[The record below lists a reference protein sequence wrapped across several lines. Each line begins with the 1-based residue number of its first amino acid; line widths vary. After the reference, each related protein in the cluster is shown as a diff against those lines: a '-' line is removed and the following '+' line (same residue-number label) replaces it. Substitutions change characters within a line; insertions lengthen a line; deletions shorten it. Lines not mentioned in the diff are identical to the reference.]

1 MLAVTDPNEAY
12 RRSQLDARVHGGNPA
27 ELVRLCMEHVIAG
40 LGGAVLAHQRGEPT
54 QRSKALTRALTALT
68 ALEMG
73 VDRDA
78 DLAQPLLH
86 FYGAARQSLLASVT
100 GFDPAALSAIR
111 RDFLDISGAMGERQA
126 S

>member
-12 RRSQLDARVHGGNPA
+12 RRSQLDARVHGSDPVQ
-27 ELVRLCMEHVIAG
+27 LVRLCMEHVIAG
-40 LGGAVLAHQRGEPT
+40 LGGAVLAHRRNEPT

-78 DLAQPLLH
+78 DMAEALLQ
-86 FYGAARQSLLASVT
+86 FYGAGRRTLLDCVT
-100 GFDPAALSAIR
+100 SFDAAALDGLR
-111 RDFLDISGAMGERQA
+111 RDFLEIAGAMGSRLP